1 MTKPLM
7 IVIRRIV
14 TRGVTKWSTGWTKTW
29 FYCKVP
35 VHVCSQGGKAAHA
48 LRSHMCS
55 LDFHTMSPFDCADDD
70 SGDIAF
76 VRATKFIVGRDAVEE
91 FLACGVYSLAANVG
105 FDRVVAGV
113 TPVSK
118 LKMPPPKF
126 MAACKHDE
134 DDIYFLVRIELDT
147 EGIVASYTRVEHNA
161 CITSLRNRVHLNRV
175 FELVEWPIG
184 LVR

>member
-1 MTKPLM
+1 M
-7 IVIRRIV
+7 
-14 TRGVTKWSTGWTKTW
+14 W

-55 LDFHTMSPFDCADDD
+55 LDFHTTPPFDCADDD

-76 VRATKFIVGRDAVEE
+76 VRATKFIVGRDVIEE
-91 FLACGVYSLAANVG
+91 FLACGVYPLAANVG

-126 MAACKHDE
+126 VAACKHDE